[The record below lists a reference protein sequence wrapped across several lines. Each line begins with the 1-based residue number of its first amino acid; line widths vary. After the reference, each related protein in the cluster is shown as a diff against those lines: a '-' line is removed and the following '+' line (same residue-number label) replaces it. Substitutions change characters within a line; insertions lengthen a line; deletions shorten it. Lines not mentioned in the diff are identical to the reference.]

1 MNVVVLDLDHYDFY
15 CPVTGAKVL
24 ADGEELPLPSTV
36 RALWVHECAEDPIH
50 LDPRLVKKWE
60 AWEECKNEDDFVSEH
75 INAFVGT
82 IDEPNWVTFSIR
94 TGGGLLPERL
104 TLIIDMNRGLSRADS
119 DTTQSDMASS
129 PRH

>member
-1 MNVVVLDLDHYDFY
+1 MNIVDLNLDHHDFY

-50 LDPRLVKKWE
+50 LDPSLVKKWE
-60 AWEECKNEDDFVSEH
+60 AWEEHSDEYDFVAEH
-75 INAFVGT
+75 INAFVDA

-94 TGGGLLPERL
+94 TGGGLMPERL
-104 TLIIDMNRGLSRADS
+104 TLIIDMNHVSSRAELNTTESEAVDS
-119 DTTQSDMASS
+119 LK
-129 PRH
+129 H

>member
-1 MNVVVLDLDHYDFY
+1 MNIVDLNLDHYDFY
-15 CPVTGAKVL
+15 CPVTGAKIL

-50 LDPRLVKKWE
+50 LDPSLVKKWE

-75 INAFVGT
+75 INAFVGA

-104 TLIIDMNRGLSRADS
+104 TLIIDMNHVSSRAELN
-119 DTTQSDMASS
+119 TTQSDMAGSLK
-129 PRH
+129 H

>member
-1 MNVVVLDLDHYDFY
+1 MNIVDLNLDHYDFY

-50 LDPRLVKKWE
+50 LDPSLVKKWE
-60 AWEECKNEDDFVSEH
+60 AWEECKNEDDFVAEH

-82 IDEPNWVTFSIR
+82 IDEPNWVTFCLR
-94 TGGGLLPERL
+94 TDRIMLGSSA
-104 TLIIDMNRGLSRADS
+104 TLIIDMNHVSNALN
-119 DTTQSDMASS
+119 
-129 PRH
+129 